1 MLNCGKGTHLKKILS
16 FWPSCQSRCG
26 SRSYHS
32 NLNFYVCG
40 CTASAAWCSS
50 KVELRYEISMPALRR
65 FDKCA
70 LPVRPLRPPWTCQ
83 EERLLPDS
91 CAGSSFRCLMMFVTF
106 VHNWWLLHICWVRW
120 DTQHFHQIFE
130 ACFSVS
136 LASVLDARGLGQ
148 RRLSKS
154 WPFLILALL
163 NECGDVQGE
172 PCFYEAALLQG
183 PGELAALY
191 NDLNHFHIFSWYLL
205 FDMCFINLLLLF
217 R

>member
-1 MLNCGKGTHLKKILS
+1 MLNCGEGTHLKKILS

-32 NLNFYVCG
+32 NLNYVCG

-91 CAGSSFRCLMMFVTF
+91 WAGSSFRCLMMFVTF
-106 VHNWWLLHICWVRW
+106 VHNWWLLHIVILLGSLGHTTLPSDIWSLLQCFTGKRARRTWTW
-120 DTQHFHQIFE
+120 TTQT
-130 ACFSVS
+130 
-136 LASVLDARGLGQ
+136 L
-148 RRLSKS
+148 K
-154 WPFLILALL
+154 ILALF
-163 NECGDVQGE
+163 NFGAVKWMRGC
-172 PCFYEAALLQG
+172 ARRALLLRGGSVTRSGRIGSVVQWLE
-183 PGELAALY
+183 P
-191 NDLNHFHIFSWYLL
+191 FSWYLL